1 MARRTGNIIVE
12 QTFLSAGG
20 GTFQFRF
27 GRLESRPNPQ
37 AGKPALQHGGST
49 RSAETADATVQTDP
63 SPEAKLKGENG
74 DIFKLHD
81 SVTNQG

>member
-1 MARRTGNIIVE
+1 
-12 QTFLSAGG
+12 LSAGG

-27 GRLESRPNPQ
+27 GATGKSPNPQ

-49 RSAETADATVQTDP
+49 WSAETADATVQTDP

-74 DIFKLHD
+74 DIFKFHD
-81 SVTNQG
+81 TVTNQG